1 MTAKYCGN
9 TGCLQKDST
18 ECKGYAGAPSVH
30 HRDSEEQASAHLLE
44 QILERNNL
52 NRAYLQVKRNHGAAG
67 IDHMSVEESLP
78 WFKEHREE
86 WIESIREGTYNP
98 SPVRRKDIPKPDG
111 GKRQLGI
118 PTVVDRVLQQAI
130 AQVLSPIYELQFT
143 ATSYGYRP
151 GKSAHQAIRYIKT
164 CAQAGYTHAVQV
176 DLSKYFDTLNHDLL
190 LNLLRKTIKDK
201 RVIALIKKYLKA
213 GIMENGVV
221 TKTEQGTPQ
230 GGPLSPLL
238 ANIYLNEHDQEMK
251 RRGTIS
257 VRYADDIIILT
268 KSKRAAKHQLES
280 VRKILEGKL
289 KLTMNQEKSKVVSV
303 YSAKNFKFLGFCLGK
318 NGNGIYIR
326 AHHKSLRKA
335 KAKLKALTKRNRGR
349 NVRAIMQ
356 EIAQYMRGWLGYY
369 YPADMK
375 RILQQ
380 WSEWLRRRLRQYIWK
395 QWKKPKTRVANLKK
409 LGISAEQ
416 AYQWGNTR
424 QGYWRIAGSP
434 VLTRSITN
442 KALEKAG
449 YYDILANYERLRE
462 KHVSD

>member
-1 MTAKYCGN
+1 
-9 TGCLQKDST
+9 
-18 ECKGYAGAPSVH
+18 
-30 HRDSEEQASAHLLE
+30 
-44 QILERNNL
+44 
-52 NRAYLQVKRNHGAAG
+52 
-67 IDHMSVEESLP
+67 
-78 WFKEHREE
+78 
-86 WIESIREGTYNP
+86 
-98 SPVRRKDIPKPDG
+98 
-111 GKRQLGI
+111 
-118 PTVVDRVLQQAI
+118 
-130 AQVLSPIYELQFT
+130 
-143 ATSYGYRP
+143 
-151 GKSAHQAIRYIKT
+151 
-164 CAQAGYTHAVQV
+164 
-176 DLSKYFDTLNHDLL
+176 
-190 LNLLRKTIKDK
+190 
-201 RVIALIKKYLKA
+201 
-213 GIMENGVV
+213 
-221 TKTEQGTPQ
+221 
-230 GGPLSPLL
+230 
-238 ANIYLNEHDQEMK
+238 MK
-251 RRGTIS
+251 QRGTIN

-268 KSKRAAKHQLES
+268 KSKRAAKHQLETT
-280 VRKILEGKL
+280 RKILEDKL

-318 NGNGIYIR
+318 NRNGIYIR
-326 AHHKSLRKA
+326 AHHKSLMKA

-349 NVRAIMQ
+349 NVRALMK

-395 QWKKPKTRVANLKK
+395 QWKKPKTRIANLKK